1 MIDMK
6 TRQILATALAVGY
19 LFSGAAIAQADSL
32 YGAKIAERL
41 VDDDR
46 DGVINARDICPG
58 TPTGAMVDNDGC
70 HEKSS
75 KLLSIELQ
83 ILFDSGKYEVKP
95 AYFPEVKKLADF
107 LRSNPDSSVVIEGHT
122 DDVGNDEYNLNLSQ
136 NRANAI
142 AAVLVDSFKIR
153 ASRVKGVG
161 YGETKPIADN
171 STAAGREQNRRVV
184 AEVFA
189 RQTADVKRWTIYSV
203 DKEKSLFSG
212 R

>member
-1 MIDMK
+1 MLASI
-6 TRQILATALAVGY
+6 IAYNSLAT
-19 LFSGAAIAQADSL
+19 
-32 YGAKIAERL
+32 
-41 VDDDR
+41 
-46 DGVINARDICPG
+46 
-58 TPTGAMVDNDGC
+58 
-70 HEKSS
+70 SS
-75 KLLSIELQ
+75 T
-83 ILFDSGKYEVKP
+83 
-95 AYFPEVKKLADF
+95 FPEVKKLADF